1 MSLTFPDWYKGG
13 YPDREWVVIDL
24 LRPFL
29 ELVATEGETKP
40 KLRTSLPKDYAEI
53 LPIVR
58 VYRGGGA
65 ADVGNLTDPASVQ
78 LGVIAD
84 TREDS
89 WSLMEYCRQI
99 MGTYSNGGGVKRK
112 DGSWTMVD
120 SIEEMVGPS
129 QIPELNP
136 DKRLVPLTFRVVC
149 RKPRG
154 LPDYKQI
161 RESLTA

>member
-1 MSLTFPDWYKGG
+1 MITFPPWYKGG
-13 YPDREWVVIDL
+13 YPDRELVVMDL

-29 ELVATEGETKP
+29 ALTEAENGTVP
-40 KLRTSLPKDYAEI
+40 KVYSYIPDKYSDM

-65 ADVGNLTDPASVQ
+65 ADVGTLSDPAAVQ

-89 WSLMEYCRQI
+89 WTLMEYCRQI
-99 MGTYSNGGGVKRK
+99 MGTFVNGGNVKRK
-112 DGSWTMVD
+112 DGSWTEVD
-120 SIEEMVGPS
+120 VIEEMTGPQ

-149 RKPRG
+149 RRPRG
-154 LPDYKQI
+154 LPNYTQI
-161 RESLTA
+161 RESLIS

>member
-1 MSLTFPDWYKGG
+1 MTLTLPDWYKGG
-13 YPDREWVVIDL
+13 YPDRERVVMDL

-29 ELVATEGETKP
+29 NLVVAENGTVPTVYSYIPDG
-40 KLRTSLPKDYAEI
+40 YAEI

-65 ADVGNLTDPASVQ
+65 ADVGNLSDPASVQ
-78 LGVIAD
+78 IGVIAD

-89 WSLMEYCRQI
+89 WVLMEYCRQI
-99 MGTYSNGGGVKRK
+99 MGTYANGGGVKRK

-120 SIEEMVGPS
+120 SIEEMVGP
-129 QIPELNP
+129 QQLPELNP